1 MGPPRRTLRVRM
13 MGCPPF
19 PAAVLDD
26 ERLSEMRDVSALFR
40 PGSIGRL
47 AVPNRIVLAPLTTRM
62 ASPDGAVSARE
73 IAYLVARA
81 RGGAGLLVS
90 APMLSSTAHEAF
102 SGTMARAD
110 DERFLPGLVRL
121 VDAVH
126 RAGGLISV
134 QLSPGSGRL
143 GPPEPG
149 GSTPVSSSA
158 TPWVRDPS
166 LACRPLDESEILAA
180 VEDFGSAAEL
190 LARAGVDAIDVHGHG
205 GFLVDQ
211 FLSGLWNQ
219 RTDGWGG
226 SLAARARFAL
236 ALVGAV
242 KDAVPG
248 LPVSFRLSTAHH
260 LPGGREVEES
270 IEIAGLLQE
279 AGIDLLICEE
289 GAAMSPAWMAPA
301 SYLPGD
307 AHLASAAALAR
318 HLRVPVMV
326 AGSLTPMRAAQ
337 AVDTG
342 EIAFAGMGRALLAD
356 PDLPRALAAGRPDDV
371 RPCVRCNACLDA
383 VRSGRALRCAVNPL
397 AGREAGVTVR
407 RVARPRRV
415 VVVGGGPAGL
425 EAARVAALRG
435 HVVDLYEAR
444 SVLGGT
450 LADAAG
456 PPFKAELR
464 ELVRW
469 YVHVLG
475 ELDVTVHLDRPVR
488 PGSSVLA
495 RAEVVVVAT
504 GGDRVRPLDVA
515 GLDRPEVVDVR
526 AVHLGAPVG
535 RRVVVAG
542 GGFAGCDAALALA
555 IDGHQVTVL
564 EESEELASGA
574 AVVQRG
580 ALLAALE
587 ANGVELRTGHR
598 LVAIDDD
605 GVLVE
610 AVGDRCVVP
619 ADTVVLALGVRTCD
633 ELVGPGALEDPRVWV
648 VGDAAAPG
656 DVGAAIHSAFDAALA
671 F

>member
-1 MGPPRRTLRVRM
+1 M
-13 MGCPPF
+13 MGCPPL
-19 PAAVLDD
+19 PAAGLDD
-26 ERLSEMRDVSALFR
+26 ERLSQMRDVSALFR

-47 AVPNRIVLAPLTTRM
+47 TVPNRIVLAPLTTRM

-90 APMLSSTAHEAF
+90 APVLSSTTHEAF
-102 SGTMARAD
+102 SGSMARAD
-110 DERFLPGLVRL
+110 HDRFLPGLARMVE
-121 VDAVH
+121 AVH
-126 RAGGLISV
+126 DAGGLISV

-143 GPPEPG
+143 GPSEPG
-149 GSTPVSSSA
+149 GIAPVSASP
-158 TPWVRDPS
+158 TPSVRDPAV
-166 LACRPLDESEILAA
+166 ACRPLSEAEIVRA
-180 VEDFGSAAEL
+180 VRDFGAAADR
-190 LARAGVDAIDVHGHG
+190 LARADVDAIDVHGHG

-226 SLAARARFAL
+226 SVAARARFAL

-248 LPVSFRLSTAHH
+248 LPVSFRLSTVHH

-270 IEIAGLLQE
+270 LEIAGLLEE

-301 SYLPGD
+301 TYVAASG
-307 AHLASAAALAR
+307 HLASAATIAR
-318 HLRVPVMV
+318 RLTIPVMV
-326 AGSLTPMRAAQ
+326 AGSLTPERAAQ
-337 AVDTG
+337 AVGDG

-356 PDLPRALAAGRPDDV
+356 PDLPRALAAGRPDLV

-383 VRSGRALRCAVNPL
+383 VRSGHALRCAVNPL

-407 RVARPRRV
+407 RAVRPRRV
-415 VVVGGGPAGL
+415 AVVGGGPAGL

-444 SVLGGT
+444 GVLGGT
-450 LADAAG
+450 LADAAA

-469 YVHVLG
+469 YERVLRA
-475 ELDVTVHLDRPVR
+475 LDVTVHLDRPVR
-488 PGSSVLA
+488 PGSSVLS

-504 GGDRVRPLDVA
+504 GGDPVRPLDVA
-515 GLDRPEVVDVR
+515 GLRRPEVVDVR
-526 AVHLGAPVG
+526 AMHLGAPVG

-542 GGFAGCDAALALA
+542 GGFAGCDAALVLA

-564 EESEELASGA
+564 EESDELASGA

-587 ANGVELRTGHR
+587 ANGVELRTGTR
-598 LVAIDDD
+598 LVSIDDD
-605 GVLVE
+605 GVQVDAAGE
-610 AVGDRCVVP
+610 RSVVR

-633 ELVGPGALEDPRVWV
+633 ELLGPGALEDPRVWV
-648 VGDAAAPG
+648 VGDASAPG
-656 DVGAAIHSAFDAALA
+656 DVGSAIHSAFGAALA